1 MIFKRNEKKIV
12 DVNSTITAE
21 ADRLLKESLGECNAK
36 QSKLQEEGMLQLRV
50 LFKAGSVVA
59 KL

>member
-12 DVNSTITAE
+12 DVNSTLTAE
-21 ADRLLKESLGECNAK
+21 ADRLLKESLGEFNAK
-36 QSKLQEEGMLQLRV
+36 QSKLQDEGILRLRM

-59 KL
+59 EL